1 MDIFAVSLHKINDG
15 ALWSFS
21 HRIRG
26 HVTLLI
32 IEVDKV
38 DTSGTSTVNLAQ
50 IDIKFQFTTK
60 IVGLEGLV
68 GHRIA
73 IALLNEGM
81 VIQTQSKL
89 IARGLQIC
97 CFETLHVEFLSCSLV
112 SIFSC
117 ALEHLETFDWIFSV
131 A

>member
-1 MDIFAVSLHKINDG
+1 MDVFTVSLHKINDG

-50 IDIKFQFTTK
+50 IDIEFQFTTK
-60 IVGLEGLV
+60 IVGLEGFV

-73 IALLNEGM
+73 LAFMDKGVVVQSHINILM
-81 VIQTQSKL
+81 VCIDV
-89 IARGLQIC
+89 C
-97 CFETLHVEFLSCSLV
+97 CFETLDVELF
-112 SIFSC
+112 I
-117 ALEHLETFDWIFSV
+117 
-131 A
+131 